1 MKKSLLIPLVLLLLT
16 LNSLAAAATGE
27 IIHRGNGAEPE
38 TLDIHKSS
46 GVPEANI
53 QRDLFEGLI
62 AEAADGSLI
71 PGVAEQWH
79 LSDDGLVY
87 TFQLRKNARW
97 SNGEPVT
104 ATYFV
109 FSFRRALDPKTAS
122 DYAFILW
129 PIRNAEG
136 YSKGTIT
143 NPEALGIKAIDPL
156 TLEITLE
163 SPTPYFPGLLTHHM
177 AYPAPS
183 KAVESYGRQWT
194 RPGKLISNGAYK
206 LAEWVPQSHIRLEK
220 NPYYQAADSVLT
232 DTVVYYPSEDK
243 NAELKRFRAGELE
256 ITEDVPSSQ
265 IPWIRK
271 NLAESFHSS
280 PYIGTYYLAFNLQDK
295 PFRDNLKLRKSLTL
309 AIDRQLLTDKV
320 TRGGEI
326 PALGWVPPGIHG
338 YHAQSMQAAQLDQK
352 DQNAL
357 ARKLYQESGYSR
369 EHPLEIELLYN
380 TSDNHKKIA
389 IAVAAMWK
397 KTLGVKTRLRNEEWK
412 VYLDSRKKRD
422 FQVIRAG
429 WIGDYNDAYTFLS
442 LFKSDVGE
450 MNPSGYKNKQYDA
463 LIHQAETTIDQKKR
477 TSLMQQAEALLLK
490 DLPIMPIYFYTTQH
504 LINPKITGWQD
515 NVMDVHPSRFLEK
528 HP

>member
-1 MKKSLLIPLVLLLLT
+1 MKTLIHYIISITLMALTSLGT
-16 LNSLAAAATGE
+16 TATV
-27 IIHRGNGAEPE
+27 IQRGNGAEPE

-71 PGVAEQWH
+71 PGVAWEWR

-87 TFQLRKNARW
+87 TFALRKNARW
-97 SNGEPVT
+97 SNGNPVT
-104 ATYFV
+104 AQDFV
-109 FSFRRALDPKTAS
+109 YAFERALNPETAS

-129 PIRNAEG
+129 PIKNAER
-136 YSKGTIT
+136 YSKGKLVKSG
-143 NPEALGIKAIDPL
+143 ELGVKAIDPL
-156 TLEITLE
+156 TLQITLE

-177 AYPAPS
+177 AYPAPQ
-183 KAVESYGRQWT
+183 ETIETYGRQWT
-194 RPGKLISNGAYK
+194 RPGKLISNGAYQLK
-206 LAEWVPQSHIRLEK
+206 AWQPQSHIRLEK
-220 NPYYQAADSVLT
+220 NPYYHAADTVQT
-232 DTVVYYPSEDK
+232 DTVVYQPTEDK
-243 NAELKRFRAGELE
+243 NAELKRFRAGELD

-271 NLAESFHSS
+271 NLAASFHST
-280 PYIGTYYLAFNLQDK
+280 PYIGTYYFAFNLLDK
-295 PFRDNLKLRKSLTL
+295 PFKDNLKLRKALTL
-309 AIDRQLLTDKV
+309 AIDRKLLTGKV
-320 TRGGEI
+320 TKGGEI
-326 PALGWVPPGIHG
+326 PAFGWVPPGIRD
-338 YHAQSMQAAQLDQK
+338 YQPQTLEAAKLAQKARE
-352 DQNAL
+352 AL
-357 ARKLYQESGYSR
+357 ARKLYAESGYGKGT
-369 EHPLEIELLYN
+369 PLQLELLYN

-397 KTLGVKTRLRNEEWK
+397 KALGVKTRLRNEEWK

-422 FQVIRAG
+422 FQIIRAG

-450 MNPSGYKNKQYDA
+450 MNPAGYDNPQFDE
-463 LIHQAETTIDQKKR
+463 LIHQAETTIDQTQRAK
-477 TSLMQQAEALLLK
+477 LMQQAESLLLQ

-504 LINPKITGWQD
+504 LINPAIKGWQD

-528 HP
+528 TP